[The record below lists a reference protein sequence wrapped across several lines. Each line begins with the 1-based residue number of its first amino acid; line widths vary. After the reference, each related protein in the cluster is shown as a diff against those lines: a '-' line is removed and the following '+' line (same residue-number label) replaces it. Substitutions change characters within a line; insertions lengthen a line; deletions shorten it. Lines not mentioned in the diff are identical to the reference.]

1 MGQGSCLQQNTQT
14 RLKLLTGGQ
23 KMNIKSLLLGSAA
36 ALFAVSGAQ
45 AADAIIAAEPE
56 PLEYVRVCDAFGT
69 GFFYIPGTETCLK
82 IGGYVRF
89 QVSFGEAIA
98 GSSDY
103 DAFTDARVTVTAS
116 NDTEFGTLT
125 SFIGLETLGNNV
137 DLANADANTGGD
149 FGVEEAYFELAG
161 FKVGHF
167 FSWWDDGLSGESDSL
182 STNALFNSISYTY
195 EAGNFFA
202 GVSVDELEGITTN
215 PNGLGV
221 AATASATL
229 GGVTITGLVGYDTE
243 VEELAVR
250 GILAADVGPGVFQL
264 AGVFATDSDGIAQN
278 AYYSEA
284 EWAVAVQYA
293 LRASDSLVITPEFQY
308 ESDVAFVE
316 GVDEWT
322 VGLTAEYAVTEGL
335 GLLATVAYSEIDGGV
350 LDGEDDLSGFIRL
363 QRNF

>member
-1 MGQGSCLQQNTQT
+1 
-14 RLKLLTGGQ
+14 
-23 KMNIKSLLLGSAA
+23 MNIKSLLLGSAA

-89 QVSFGEAIA
+89 QVSVGEGIS
-98 GSSDY
+98 GSSDW
-103 DAFTDARVTVTAS
+103 DAFTDARVTLTAS

-137 DLANADANTGGD
+137 DQPNADFNTGGD
-149 FGVEEAYFELAG
+149 FGVEEAYIELAG

-167 FSWWDDGLSGESDSL
+167 FSWWDDGLSGESDTL
-182 STNALFNSISYTY
+182 ATNALFNSVSYTY

-202 GVSVDELEGITTN
+202 GVSVDELEDLSTS

-221 AATASATL
+221 AGTASATL
-229 GGVTITGLVGYDTE
+229 GGVTLTGLVGYDSEIEE
-243 VEELAVR
+243 VAVR
-250 GILAADVGPGVFQL
+250 GILAADVGPGVFQV
-264 AGVFATDSDGIAQN
+264 AGVYVTENDNGSAQN
-278 AYYSEA
+278 AYYAASE
-284 EWAVAVQYA
+284 WTVAVHYA
-293 LRASDSLVITPEFQY
+293 LRASDKLVITPEFQY
-308 ESDVAFVE
+308 FGNINPNEFFDLAVPFAGFDDGNDAYV
-316 GVDEWT
+316 

-335 GLLATVAYSEIDGGV
+335 GLLATVNYTEVDDAPIGVDEDSVGGF
-350 LDGEDDLSGFIRL
+350 LRL